1 MDHGKCGKARHGAI
15 ERNDEIA
22 KENCEIKSIKNRY
35 RRNRLSSPR
44 IFDAEHYARLNS
56 SREEAVS
63 TLLKGLVPL
72 LSLRTAI
79 DVGCGAGYFSKF
91 LRSMGFEIT
100 AVDGR
105 EENVE
110 ETKRRVPDARV
121 ATINAEDPRL
131 GQLGRFDLVFCF
143 GLLYHLENPFQ
154 TIRSLYQMTGQ
165 VLLVEGVIF
174 PGNDVLMG
182 LVDEGR
188 GEDQGL
194 NFVAFYPTEACLIK
208 MMYRAGFTNVYKF
221 SEMPRHP
228 DFRPRGNTRRVRTML
243 AASSVD
249 LRDELLERV
258 PEPRMAV
265 QPWIG
270 AAEHKSILRSAYRF
284 ASKPLPEK
292 IGIAKKLVGL
302 PAKDPS
308 KKS

>member
-1 MDHGKCGKARHGAI
+1 LI
-15 ERNDEIA
+15 
-22 KENCEIKSIKNRY
+22 
-35 RRNRLSSPR
+35 SPR

-56 SREEAVS
+56 SREEALSAV
-63 TLLKGLVPL
+63 LKKLVPQL
-72 LSLRTAI
+72 NLRTAI

-91 LRSMGFEIT
+91 LRSTGFEIT

-105 EENVE
+105 AENVE
-110 ETKRRVPDARV
+110 ETKRRVPDAKV
-121 ATINAEDPRL
+121 ATVNAEDSRISEL
-131 GQLGRFDLVFCF
+131 GKFDLVFCF

-154 TIRSLYQMTGQ
+154 TIRSLYQMTGRL
-165 VLLVEGVIF
+165 LLVEGVTF

-221 SEMPRHP
+221 REMPRHP
-228 DFRPRGNTRRVRTML
+228 DFRPQGKARRVRTML

-249 LRDELLERV
+249 LPEELLEKV
-258 PEPRMAV
+258 PEPRMAI

-270 AAEHKSILRSAYRF
+270 AAEGKGILRRAYRF
-284 ASKPLPEK
+284 ASKPLPDK
-292 IGIAKKLVGL
+292 IGIAKRLVGL
-302 PAKDPS
+302 PAKDPG